1 MATGINKENPS
12 KVILIAI
19 IILGLLGGYLFY
31 YLTIKGTEVKIPAPT
46 ISQDDTLS
54 KFKNIDLNF
63 SVFDDFRFKSL
74 KIFGESPVQ
83 PGPTGRV
90 DIFAP
95 F

>member
-1 MATGINKENPS
+1 MATDINRENPS
-12 KVILIAI
+12 RVIPIAI
-19 IILGLLGGYLFY
+19 MILSVLAGYLFY
-31 YLTIKGTEVKIPAPT
+31 SLTIKGTEVEIPAPSV
-46 ISQDDTLS
+46 SQDDTLL
-54 KFKNIDLNF
+54 KFKDVKVDF

-95 F
+95 Y

>member
-1 MATGINKENPS
+1 MATGTSKENSS
-12 KVILIAI
+12 KVMPIAI
-19 IILGLLGGYLFY
+19 ATLGIIAGYLFY
-31 YLTIKGTEVKIPAPT
+31 SLTIRGSETGIPPPVIA
-46 ISQDDTLS
+46 QDDTLS
-54 KFKNIDLNF
+54 KFNNVDLNF
-63 SVFDDFRFKSL
+63 SVFDDFRFKAL

>member
-1 MATGINKENPS
+1 MTAGTSKENPN
-12 KVILIAI
+12 KVIPIAI
-19 IILGLLGGYLFY
+19 VVLSVIAGYFFY
-31 YLTIKGTEVKIPAPT
+31 SLTIKGGEAGIPPPAVA
-46 ISQDDTLS
+46 QDDTLS

-83 PGPTGRV
+83 PGPTGRI